1 MKCKINLGNHPLL
14 TYHQVLLYHKL
25 LGSLSNVKKQ
35 MIIMDHHLVSPLTVD
50 VSLWPFQQNCSFAS
64 SKTLPETKSF
74 HTPENWCTK
83 GRCIYMIYIT
93 LLKNRPFFWGVCTV
107 TVGVS
112 GRGVIPMCGGNM
124 HHIGLA
130 ILDHTGVVQVHGRQT
145 PLHASVMDEWKN
157 PLNAVTPTHGE
168 IMAICDFYF
177 KPHWIN
183 ASPSIG
189 GFSPISLQICR
200 PKSCLSSPMFQC
212 FSHRL
217 IGHCFRMRKHS
228 TPGERA
234 WRRN

>member
-93 LLKNRPFFWGVCTV
+93 LLKNRSFFWGVCTV

-130 ILDHTGVVQVHGRQT
+130 ILDHTGVGQVHGR
-145 PLHASVMDEWKN
+145 V
-157 PLNAVTPTHGE
+157 
-168 IMAICDFYF
+168 
-177 KPHWIN
+177 
-183 ASPSIG
+183 
-189 GFSPISLQICR
+189 
-200 PKSCLSSPMFQC
+200 
-212 FSHRL
+212 
-217 IGHCFRMRKHS
+217 S
-228 TPGERA
+228 TPRISDGWVEKRPTCCDPNP
-234 WRRN
+234 WGDYGHLRFLLQTSLN

>member
-1 MKCKINLGNHPLL
+1 
-14 TYHQVLLYHKL
+14 
-25 LGSLSNVKKQ
+25 
-35 MIIMDHHLVSPLTVD
+35 MDHHLVSPLTVD
-50 VSLWPFQQNCSFAS
+50 VSLWPFQQNCSLAS

-83 GRCIYMIYIT
+83 GRCIHIIYIT
-93 LLKNRPFFWGVCTV
+93 LKNRPFFGGVCTV

-112 GRGVIPMCGGNM
+112 KEGWNFRCAVATFMNPVFPT
-124 HHIGLA
+124 IGLA
-130 ILDHTGVVQVHGRQT
+130 ILDHTGVGQVHGRET
-145 PLHASVMDEWKN
+145 PRISDGWVEKRPKCWWPQPMGRLWPFAIFTSNLTE
-157 PLNAVTPTHGE
+157 LTH
-168 IMAICDFYF
+168 
-177 KPHWIN
+177 PQV
-183 ASPSIG
+183 G

-212 FSHRL
+212 FSARL

>member
-1 MKCKINLGNHPLL
+1 M
-14 TYHQVLLYHKL
+14 HKRKMYL
-25 LGSLSNVKKQ
+25 
-35 MIIMDHHLVSPLTVD
+35 
-50 VSLWPFQQNCSFAS
+50 
-64 SKTLPETKSF
+64 
-74 HTPENWCTK
+74 
-83 GRCIYMIYIT
+83 T

-112 GRGVIPMCGGNM
+112 KEGWNFRCAVATCITLAWLYSTIPESAKSM
-124 HHIGLA
+124 A
-130 ILDHTGVVQVHGRQT
+130 AF

-157 PLNAVTPTHGE
+157 ALNAVTPTDGE

-177 KPHWIN
+177 KPHWIHP
-183 ASPSIG
+183 SPFIG